1 MSAEEQA
8 QALQQLR
15 SQVNEQAQREL
26 MTKMTEKCFAKCATG
41 KGSGQLDRN
50 EQMCLANCID
60 RYVDCM
66 NARRPRPRET
76 RRCVTVIAP
85 PQAVNEA
92 LVQRQQSRS

>member
-1 MSAEEQA
+1 M
-8 QALQQLR
+8 
-15 SQVNEQAQREL
+15 NEQAQREL

-76 RRCVTVIAP
+76 RRCVTAFAP

>member
-60 RYVDCM
+60 RYADCM
-66 NARRPRPRET
+66 NAPARRET